1 MHSIQNI
8 SEASFETSYETLNGK
23 EYWALLLIILD
34 VCNFG
39 LEGLRHRHLWPTVV
53 WWSDLVIITTILVC
67 WDYKKVFHYAKLC
80 QCFPISINVKPA
92 EKLTRT
98 SEQPLP
104 SKKFYFLMHRD
115 ISRVG
120 GRDMLCPQP
129 TRLWGCYVLLLGK
142 KDTAIC
148 MIVIMCISHAC
159 RPSKQIL
166 PQLTR
171 ASRDLLCCCILYTTA
186 IHNGVKYYFK
196 NVPNHVKLGV
206 SPRILY
212 CVVDTGYGVGGSLVN
227 CRPALPKGFKVP
239 NG

>member
-1 MHSIQNI
+1 M
-8 SEASFETSYETLNGK
+8 
-23 EYWALLLIILD
+23 D
-34 VCNFG
+34 
-39 LEGLRHRHLWPTVV
+39 TVV

-104 SKKFYFLMHRD
+104 SEEFYFLMHRN
-115 ISRVG
+115 IG
-120 GRDMLCPQP
+120 GKRGQEGGEGGYAMSPTNSSVRLLCIII
-129 TRLWGCYVLLLGK
+129 GK
-142 KDTAIC
+142 KDTALC

-171 ASRDLLCCCILYTTA
+171 ASRDLLCCCILYTVA
-186 IHNGVKYYFK
+186 MHNGVKYYLRA
-196 NVPNHVKLGV
+196 H
-206 SPRILY
+206 SIS
-212 CVVDTGYGVGGSLVN
+212 CCGS
-227 CRPALPKGFKVP
+227 KT
-239 NG
+239 